1 LSVRQEAAILELTQN
16 AVAALRR
23 VIAEAGD
30 DEIRGIRI
38 AAAGGGCAGY
48 QYEMGLEGEAR
59 DGDAVIHFGDVM
71 VFVGEESKSAL
82 TGVEVDFC
90 ESPQA
95 QGFVFHQPNACG
107 SCGKRK
113 SCGS

>member
-1 LSVRQEAAILELTQN
+1 MTQN
-16 AVAALRR
+16 ALAAIRR

-30 DEIRGIRI
+30 EDIRGIRI

-59 DGDAVIHFGDVM
+59 DGDAVLHVDDV
-71 VFVGEESKSAL
+71 VIFIDAESNAML

-95 QGFVFHQPNACG
+95 QGFVFHHPNACG
-107 SCGKRK
+107 SCGKRQ